1 MNRTVQVALL
11 TLVGALLVRIV
22 LEGVHVRYVKDWFG
36 IPLLITGAIL
46 LVLAVVTALRVAG
59 PPAAEGADAHGA
71 HDAHD
76 DERAAGHEAHD
87 GHDHDRTPLTTWL
100 LFLPVILVFTVSPPA
115 LGSYLAERLDSAPLD
130 EPAVV
135 LAPLPEGDPVS
146 LSVGQFTAYAVYDE
160 DATMR
165 GRSIALEGFVSLD
178 EEGRWYLTRVSLNC
192 CAADAYVR
200 KVRVDDAAAPPRD
213 TWVRVVGEWVEPA
226 GQAPLPQDEPPGVR
240 ALSVVEI
247 EPPASPY
254 E

>member
-1 MNRTVQVALL
+1 VNRTVQVALL

-36 IPLLITGAIL
+36 IPLFITGAIL
-46 LVLAVVTALRVAG
+46 LVLAVVTALRAAG
-59 PPAAEGADAHGA
+59 PPADADEGAD
-71 HDAHD
+71 DAPDAEH
-76 DERAAGHEAHD
+76 AAGHGGHG

-226 GQAPLPQDEPPGVR
+226 GRAPLPQDEPPGVR